1 MAVPDAFSY
10 DRDEIAQ
17 SLAAYYSVLARACYF
32 SPKDIQS
39 PPTEGWSDLEL
50 EVDAL
55 RALRRSDKWPIL
67 VRSRAIR
74 YLRDDGDFSGWSA
87 RGGEG
92 LAELANAPLDQ
103 TPAGPTDLPPD
114 VVVLSRGYDSSEF
127 GSPWCIIDC
136 ETGIMTPYTSGTGPT
151 DKPWQTSRCS
161 ARLFFNEMTSFLK
174 SKTIIALPPVGHLEP
189 EIMGSESNQNV
200 DVRQKFQCIY
210 QVRGW
215 ATFEEDQSSWRRE
228 ECIEALKTLRNQ
240 LWEAEKKRLAHEADF
255 DDPEDEDF
263 EDPDSDAGSAASQSE
278 TASEDVDA
286 ALEDED
292 MSVHVSEKEL
302 AEVWADLDETEY
314 MMIDRELKGEGIRH
328 AFHPTKP
335 PQRLTR
341 APPSSEDNGPGAS
354 QVLGQ
359 TARCNDSIEMMA
371 GAIKSHYL
379 ALSRGAYFPSSMVEM
394 APDGGWSD
402 HVFPAEE
409 LEMLGYSDKA
419 VSLLRHLPYLAFDEH
434 FWEVLPGSR
443 PIRYRRDAEVSERV
457 PRDKLRRDSLRRL
470 GLSPYDEAMPADV
483 VALSSPAQDS
493 WRGAWWM
500 IDAGRGVIFRESGPK
515 PQTEAPAS
523 SRGPESIVA
532 YFDKLASKL
541 RGLEIVPMPGLGPDE
556 NQDPVIWVEP
566 SWERGADVD
575 ALADMSEADRRIV
588 LPAKPG
594 LGLEFA
600 PFTLTPD
607 IPVATLDYGAE
618 RAGFPFLD
626 VSALG
631 APAQIEVKYTEHF
644 DGLHHP
650 FGDGPYTF
658 SNQLGNSFRVETFNV
673 SSTGC
678 LASPLIQGG
687 QRWQSIRLLTNAS
700 VSFASVGF
708 EATIDTAEPEDL
720 PGQFH
725 SDDDELNEIWK
736 LGARAATAACVDK
749 GTQRAI
755 WEVDEDNGVFAR
767 SVRPSLTWKATAWAN
782 YTIEFDTKIQRGGSW
797 WATGASVAGNG
808 YMLLLTGELPE
819 GSTFVNANKTLT
831 PPNSLSL
838 AYGPDFVNQTTLT
851 SFHLGSFPVPFTV
864 KEDVWHH
871 VATAMSPSGHL
882 TVSINNTQI
891 LNVSRADYPWA
902 LLSGTAYSGSP
913 WFPSRIRSRRGGL
926 LGLMAFNDHVKLT
939 NDVVWARETWS
950 RWRRVVDWLLPQINA
965 TTGLLTFED
974 GVAFTGPADGGSAIG
989 CEAVQALKGAADV
1002 AAVLDDAASARRYR
1016 DAAEGLAAAINDRLW
1031 NEEMGA
1037 YGLALASMDDTS
1049 VAATAFCIT
1058 SGVADAN
1065 RTARSIE
1072 ALARLKLGPGYK
1084 DSSQVA
1090 SDDPSVNISP
1100 NTNGFL
1106 LSALFV
1112 GNATATGLELTRSL
1126 WGAMLPGSEA
1136 RNKSAVGASWEYVNA
1151 ATGRPGL
1158 GLFTSLSHPWGGAAT
1173 YVLTERAAGV
1183 RAAEGVDGFG
1193 YKGWIVDPTA
1203 GVEMGLKSA
1212 RATVVTAFGGS
1223 LSAEWK
1229 VEGADV
1235 YVTIRAP
1242 AGTRGRFVYGGK
1254 SFELHGREV
1263 YEFHVDSA
1271 LEAGIV

>member
-1 MAVPDAFSY
+1 MPFVVL
-10 DRDEIAQ
+10 
-17 SLAAYYSVLARACYF
+17 LAALTARAAAATMPSSCNTSQIFTPRGLAR
-32 SPKDIQS
+32 
-39 PPTEGWSDLEL
+39 G
-50 EVDAL
+50 VDAQL
-55 RALRRSDKWPIL
+55 
-67 VRSRAIR
+67 
-74 YLRDDGDFSGWSA
+74 
-87 RGGEG
+87 
-92 LAELANAPLDQ
+92 Q
-103 TPAGPTDLPPD
+103 T
-114 VVVLSRGYDSSEF
+114 
-127 GSPWCIIDC
+127 
-136 ETGIMTPYTSGTGPT
+136 
-151 DKPWQTSRCS
+151 Q
-161 ARLFFNEMTSFLK
+161 
-174 SKTIIALPPVGHLEP
+174 
-189 EIMGSESNQNV
+189 Q
-200 DVRQKFQCIY
+200 
-210 QVRGW
+210 
-215 ATFEEDQSSWRRE
+215 
-228 ECIEALKTLRNQ
+228 
-240 LWEAEKKRLAHEADF
+240 
-255 DDPEDEDF
+255 
-263 EDPDSDAGSAASQSE
+263 
-278 TASEDVDA
+278 
-286 ALEDED
+286 
-292 MSVHVSEKEL
+292 
-302 AEVWADLDETEY
+302 
-314 MMIDRELKGEGIRH
+314 
-328 AFHPTKP
+328 
-335 PQRLTR
+335 
-341 APPSSEDNGPGAS
+341 
-354 QVLGQ
+354 
-359 TARCNDSIEMMA
+359 
-371 GAIKSHYL
+371 
-379 ALSRGAYFPSSMVEM
+379 
-394 APDGGWSD
+394 
-402 HVFPAEE
+402 
-409 LEMLGYSDKA
+409 
-419 VSLLRHLPYLAFDEH
+419 
-434 FWEVLPGSR
+434 
-443 PIRYRRDAEVSERV
+443 
-457 PRDKLRRDSLRRL
+457 
-470 GLSPYDEAMPADV
+470 
-483 VALSSPAQDS
+483 
-493 WRGAWWM
+493 
-500 IDAGRGVIFRESGPK
+500 
-515 PQTEAPAS
+515 
-523 SRGPESIVA
+523 
-532 YFDKLASKL
+532 
-541 RGLEIVPMPGLGPDE
+541 
-556 NQDPVIWVEP
+556 
-566 SWERGADVD
+566 
-575 ALADMSEADRRIV
+575 
-588 LPAKPG
+588 
-594 LGLEFA
+594 FA

-626 VSALG
+626 VSALD

-658 SNQLGNSFRVETFNV
+658 SNQLGNSFRVETFNI

-755 WEVDEDNGVFAR
+755 WEVDEDGGVFAR
-767 SVRPSLTWKATAWAN
+767 SVRPSLTWKATTWAN

-864 KEDVWHH
+864 KEDVWYH
-871 VATAMSPSGHL
+871 VATAMSPSGRL

-913 WFPSRIRSRRGGL
+913 AFTGSFGFGAYQDHAAYFRNARAYDTANGSSLYAHGLATADVLAEYGTRANYDAVCLDGPKRDRLVWLGDFYHTARVVAASTSTTGRARGTLQYLLDSQIANGQMNISPNLGYDLVSVADPLAPGGSFGLQDYQL

-965 TTGLLTFED
+965 TTGLLTFE
-974 GVAFTGPADGGSAIG
+974 GGFAFTGPADGGSAIG

-1031 NEEMGA
+1031 NEETGA

-1151 ATGRPGL
+1151 ATGQPGL

-1235 YVTIRAP
+1235 YVTIHAP

-1254 SFELHGREV
+1254 SIELHGREV